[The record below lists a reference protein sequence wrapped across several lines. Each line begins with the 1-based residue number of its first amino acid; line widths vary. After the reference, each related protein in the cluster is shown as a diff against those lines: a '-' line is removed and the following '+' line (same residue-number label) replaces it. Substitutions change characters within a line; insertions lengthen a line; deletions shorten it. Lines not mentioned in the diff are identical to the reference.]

1 MMLTGSIVPLHV
13 EIRSPSDL
21 LDQFEYDLINILEP
35 LAQQIPYCD
44 DAEGHAE
51 DNQPII
57 DELDEIW
64 QKKIKILRLKKGKSI
79 TIYLWCEGVEA
90 MAELYLM
97 YETRHLEHIL
107 GKIFNL
113 VKTSV
118 KIPNVMIRIT
128 MSPTDL

>member
-1 MMLTGSIVPLHV
+1 M
-13 EIRSPSDL
+13 
-21 LDQFEYDLINILEP
+21 
-35 LAQQIPYCD
+35 A
-44 DAEGHAE
+44 
-51 DNQPII
+51 
-57 DELDEIW
+57 
-64 QKKIKILRLKKGKSI
+64 KKIKILRLKKGKSI

-128 MSPTDL
+128 MSPTDLQILKEATELNELAQNKYQQERDSLTESRGTCWSFSF